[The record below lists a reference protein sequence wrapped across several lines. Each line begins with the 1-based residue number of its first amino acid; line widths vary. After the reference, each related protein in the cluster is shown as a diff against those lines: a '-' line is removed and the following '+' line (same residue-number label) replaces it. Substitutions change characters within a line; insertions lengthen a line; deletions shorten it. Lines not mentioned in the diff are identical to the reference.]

1 MNVNDKKNLKTLRS
15 VGLRPPSLRF
25 RLIFG
30 AKIQIFFFI
39 EMIPTRLL
47 TRMLEAVVARS
58 AEMAL
63 TVIMV
68 IGNAKSLAVINGI
81 IVEHLITR
89 IALRKNLPC
98 QEQVP
103 VEEEV
108 ASISQQETHVNS
120 IIVLLTAVAT
130 MSTNNPFYPNETEK
144 NS

>member
-1 MNVNDKKNLKTLRS
+1 
-15 VGLRPPSLRF
+15 
-25 RLIFG
+25 
-30 AKIQIFFFI
+30 
-39 EMIPTRLL
+39 MIPTRLL

-81 IVEHLITR
+81 IFERLMMVTR

>member
-1 MNVNDKKNLKTLRS
+1 MFKWN
-15 VGLRPPSLRF
+15 
-25 RLIFG
+25 
-30 AKIQIFFFI
+30 FFST
-39 EMIPTRLL
+39 ETIPTRLL

-58 AEMAL
+58 AGMAL
-63 TVIMV
+63 TGIMV

-81 IVEHLITR
+81 IVERLMMVTR

-103 VEEEV
+103 VEEEEEEV

>member
-1 MNVNDKKNLKTLRS
+1 
-15 VGLRPPSLRF
+15 
-25 RLIFG
+25 
-30 AKIQIFFFI
+30 
-39 EMIPTRLL
+39 MIPTRLL

-58 AEMAL
+58 AGMAL
-63 TVIMV
+63 TGIMV